1 MKENIRVMLVEDHPG
16 YRQTINLAL
25 ETEPDIELVSEFGTA
40 ERALRSVHDRQAH
53 KRQPDVI
60 LLDIN
65 LPGITGLDA
74 LPAFHT
80 SFPDAKILI
89 LTQSDRESDVLRAIE
104 LGAAGYLLKSASLI
118 HITEGIRTVINGGAS
133 LDPKVAKFILQNLQ
147 GNVPSKAPKPVLTER
162 EMEVLTLL
170 AEGLVKK
177 EIADKLNIGFST
189 VATHV
194 MHIYEKLNEPN
205 APAAIHRAHVLGLF
219 RRENRK

>member
-1 MKENIRVMLVEDHPG
+1 MPRNIRIMLVEDHPG

-25 ETEPDIELVSEFGTA
+25 EPEPDIEIVSEFGTA
-40 ERALRSVHDRQAH
+40 ERALRSMHDRATR
-53 KRQPDVI
+53 KRSPDVI
-60 LLDIN
+60 LLDLN

-74 LPAFHT
+74 LPAFHVA
-80 SFPDAKILI
+80 FPEAKVLI
-89 LTQSDRESDVLRAIE
+89 LTQSDREDDVLRAIE
-104 LGAAGYLLKSASLI
+104 LGASGYLLKSASLAN
-118 HITEGIRTVINGGAS
+118 ITEGIRTVINGGAS
-133 LDPKVAKFILQNLQ
+133 LDPKVAKFILRNFQ
-147 GNVPSKAPKPVLTER
+147 GNMPKSSAKPLLSER

-194 MHIYEKLNEPN
+194 LHIYEKLNEPN

-219 RRENRK
+219 RRENRQ

>member
-1 MKENIRVMLVEDHPG
+1 MLVEDHPG

-25 ETEPDIELVSEFGTA
+25 EAEPDIELVSEFGTA
-40 ERALRSVHDRQAH
+40 ERALRSVHDRETH
-53 KRQPDVI
+53 KSPNVI
-60 LLDIN
+60 LLDLN
-65 LPGITGLDA
+65 LPGITGLNA
-74 LPAFHT
+74 LPAFHQ
-80 SFPDAKILI
+80 SFPEAKILI

-104 LGAAGYLLKSASLI
+104 QGASGYLLKSASLAN
-118 HITEGIRTVINGGAS
+118 ITEGIRTVINGGAS
-133 LDPKVAKFILQNLQ
+133 LDPKVARFILENLQ
-147 GNVPSKAPKPVLTER
+147 GSLPRNATKPVLTDR

-194 MHIYEKLNEPN
+194 LHIYEKLNEPN

-219 RRENRK
+219 RRGDRK